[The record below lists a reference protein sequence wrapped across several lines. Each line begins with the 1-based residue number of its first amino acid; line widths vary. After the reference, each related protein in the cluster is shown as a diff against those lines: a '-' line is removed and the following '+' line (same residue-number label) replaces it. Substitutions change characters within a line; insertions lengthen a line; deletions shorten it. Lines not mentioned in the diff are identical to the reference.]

1 MSLVL
6 SIYKRAFDVLMQK
19 PFRLW
24 GLSLLYG
31 LLAAVAFFL
40 FSVPV
45 GLGICLCMLLN
56 TSMLMV
62 YLHGYRGEE
71 VNAKQ
76 LFECFKSWE
85 SVKRVCA
92 GLGWRMLWV
101 FLWALIPVVGPV
113 FAVIRGFEYRLTP
126 YILLYEPE
134 VSLTDA
140 IEESK
145 KRTEGYKG
153 KMFLAMILVPA
164 AAFIVELIL
173 GAFANIRGIGGLF
186 SFLLVIFTVLFSLLY
201 PLFNGLVGAAFYEE
215 INTPALARPVC
226 PNCGAALNGEAK
238 FCPNC
243 GTPVEEEQA

>member
-6 SIYKRAFDVLMQK
+6 SIYKRAFDVLMKK

-31 LLAAVAFFL
+31 LLSTVAFFL

-45 GLGICLCMLLN
+45 GLGICLCMLLSA
-56 TSMLMV
+56 SMLMV

-71 VNAKQ
+71 VEAKQ

-85 SVKRVCA
+85 SVKRICA
-92 GLGWRMLWV
+92 GLGWRALWI
-101 FLWALIPVVGPV
+101 FLWALIPIVGPV
-113 FAVIRGFEYRLTP
+113 FAIIRGYEYWLTP

-134 VSLTDA
+134 IALTDA

-153 KMFLAMILVPA
+153 KMFLATVLLPA
-164 AAFIVELIL
+164 AAVVAELIL
-173 GAFANIRGIGGLF
+173 GAFADLPGLGGLF

-201 PLFNGLVGAAFYEE
+201 PLFKGLVGAAFYEE
-215 INTPALARPVC
+215 ISTPAEPY
-226 PNCGAALNGEAK
+226 
-238 FCPNC
+238 
-243 GTPVEEEQA
+243 EELTEPEQEQA